1 MKEKNEN
8 KAQKAKIDPALV
20 AQARTGDQSAFTALY
35 EQTHTAIYR
44 SIRSMV
50 HDEDLAWDILQDC
63 YLKAFQG
70 LDKLEADGA
79 FLSWLRRIAVNETAS
94 RMSKRLPVTFTELG
108 DGEDETM
115 PELPD
120 PDPEVQPELA
130 LDRQETSRLV
140 REILAELPEQQQ
152 LIVGMRYYEDL
163 SVKEIAELLHLTP
176 GTIKTQLHFGRKKV
190 ETKVRALEKQGLKLY
205 GLAPFPF
212 LLALLRNLE
221 PGEALGQ
228 KALSTVLAQAPTAAG
243 TAAAGGAASLGGAVC
258 EAEAVKLTA
267 MTAGQAI
274 RHGLAAKL
282 AAGALALCVIGGGIW
297 AGGKALK
304 RNNPD
309 IGDPQPSIT
318 DTELPTREPTD
329 VTAEYIQT
337 EEPTKPGEADSQ
349 LSFDT
354 AESAYDYVL
363 DQYRQ
368 ALADPDF
375 TAVAYPLVNADT
387 VSSTAMRWSKY
398 ADEEGLY
405 AFYPDIDGNGTEELV
420 ICQSVS
426 GALNDTLYSIC
437 AIYAWNGA
445 EPVELLSQIGVTS
458 NDLVDIYDSGVIRCV
473 KNGYYT
479 SPAQV
484 TEYRL
489 DAAQAALR
497 EEQQWTY
504 TCTEKGAHSYRS
516 ADGSVLTP
524 EEFYADCGSLISFT
538 YRTWD
543 AEASQWRVQNCFV
556 SNPGTAEAAPVKDRE
571 DLPEEKEKNA
581 YYRLPQITLE
591 GEAFEN
597 FNREI
602 QEKFLTEGG
611 EYFDWNMVV
620 YDWSLNG
627 DILCVH
633 ISEAYAGIFPIEFRY
648 FSVSEAR
655 ELTEDELL
663 ERRGVSR
670 AAFDAGLLQALYGEF
685 FIEFDHELYI
695 PGGNC
700 YGEDTSYCLQNMPSY
715 TDSARLTLDRY
726 GRLVCI
732 ARVSSMAGGDSYDCM
747 IPVLWCD

>member
-8 KAQKAKIDPALV
+8 KASRAKIDPALV

-35 EQTHTAIYR
+35 EQTHTALYR

-79 FLSWLRRIAVNETAS
+79 FLTWLRRIAVNETAHQ
-94 RMSKRLPVTFTELG
+94 MSKRLPVTFTELG
-108 DGEDETM
+108 DEEDDSQ

-120 PDPEVQPELA
+120 LNPDVQPELA

-163 SVKEIAELLHLTP
+163 SIKEIAELLHLTP

-221 PGEALGQ
+221 PGEAAGRMVRD
-228 KALSTVLAQAPTAAG
+228 TVLAQTPAAA
-243 TAAAGGAASLGGAVC
+243 TAAAGSTASVSAAG
-258 EAEAVKLTA
+258 AEAVKLTA
-267 MTAGQAI
+267 MTAGQAL
-274 RHGLAAKL
+274 RHGLGAKL
-282 AAGALALCVIGGGIW
+282 TAGALALCMIGGGVW
-297 AGGKALK
+297 AGGKALS
-304 RNNPD
+304 RETPD
-309 IGDPQPSIT
+309 IGDQRLSV
-318 DTELPTREPTD
+318 TETERPTREPTD

-387 VSSTAMRWSKY
+387 VSKMAKRWSRY
-398 ADEEGLY
+398 TNDEVLY
-405 AFYPDIDGNGTEELV
+405 AIYQDIDGNGIQELIV
-420 ICQSVS
+420 LQPRADEVYEY
-426 GALNDTLYSIC
+426 GNKSIC
-437 AIYAWNGA
+437 AIYTWNGSL
-445 EPVELLSQIGVTS
+445 PVELLGEIGYE
-458 NDLVDIYDSGVIRCV
+458 NDDLLTIYDSGLIRCV
-473 KNGYYT
+473 KNAYLT
-479 SPAQV
+479 NPAQV

-489 DAAQAALR
+489 DAERAALQ
-497 EEQQWTY
+497 EQRQWTY
-504 TCTEKGAHSYRS
+504 RCTEQGEHSYQS
-516 ADGSVLTP
+516 VDGTLLTP
-524 EEFYADCGSLISFT
+524 EEFYADCGKPVDLSYS
-538 YRTWD
+538 YWD
-543 AEASQWRVQNCFV
+543 EEAKESRERGTVV
-556 SNPGTAEAAPVKDRE
+556 ASNPGTAEAGPVKDWE
-571 DLPEEKEKNA
+571 DLPEGKGE
-581 YYRLPQITLE
+581 YYQLPQITLE

-597 FNREI
+597 FNREM
-602 QEKFLTEGG
+602 QREFLTEGG
-611 EYFDWNMVV
+611 KYFEDTAVV
-620 YDWSLNG
+620 YDWTLND
-627 DILCVH
+627 DILCVY
-633 ISEAYAGIFPIEFRY
+633 ISDAHAGYFPFEYRY
-648 FSVSEAR
+648 FSISEAR
-655 ELTEDELL
+655 ELTEDEMLL
-663 ERRGVSR
+663 RRGVDR
-670 AAFDAGLLQALYGEF
+670 AKLEAGLTDALYGAF
-685 FIEFDHELYI
+685 FNEFDHEVYI
-695 PGGNC
+695 AGGLTYREYLDYLLEATPG
-700 YGEDTSYCLQNMPSY
+700 YK
-715 TDSARLTLDRY
+715 DSASYVLDRS

-732 ARVSSMAGGDSYDCM
+732 AKVASMAGGECYYHM
-747 IPVLWCD
+747 LPVLWLD